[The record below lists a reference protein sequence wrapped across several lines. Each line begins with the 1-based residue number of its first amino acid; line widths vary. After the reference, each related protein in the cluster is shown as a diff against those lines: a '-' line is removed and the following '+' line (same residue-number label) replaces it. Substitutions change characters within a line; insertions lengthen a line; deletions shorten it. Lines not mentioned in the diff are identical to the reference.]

1 MGHNLTLSCSWSS
14 DDSMLQWLF
23 FFCAEKLC
31 SYPAACITK
40 MVASWA
46 TIVRLAKFEI
56 FFHQCRKLSYSTS
69 CVMLCFDNFLQ
80 RERTILIRSLVVIRW
95 SQSVD
100 YVLRGQLGF
109 PPPPFRRLQ
118 LFLTHESNGIVC
130 INTPKVHNIQMF
142 ANLDCMLIIELLINL
157 MQFECGLCNLVHV
170 ALDIWLILSGWD
182 IFFRSWWEKHFN
194 F

>member
-1 MGHNLTLSCSWSS
+1 MTACSS
-14 DDSMLQWLF
+14 DF
-23 FFCAEKLC
+23 FFLC
-31 SYPAACITK
+31 RETLFIPGCMHNQDGGQLSNDSE
-40 MVASWA
+40 VG
-46 TIVRLAKFEI
+46 EI
-56 FFHQCRKLSYSTS
+56 WDFFLHQCRKLSYSTS

-142 ANLDCMLIIELLINL
+142 ANLECMLIIELLINL